1 MIWNLTRST
10 YKDGTPVPD
19 HEIAH
24 MVIGMLIAGQD
35 TSSSI
40 GGWIFLRLASR
51 PDVQEELYQE
61 QLRVLGPDLP
71 LPTQQACGRFN
82 LHRIVVRETLRLHAP
97 IHSIMRAV
105 KSPPTFPTRASGTFS
120 E

>member
-1 MIWNLTRST
+1 
-10 YKDGTPVPD
+10 
-19 HEIAH
+19 

-40 GGWIFLRLASR
+40 GGWILLRLASR

-71 LPTQQACGRFN
+71 LPTQQACGRFS
-82 LHRIVVRETLRLHAP
+82 LHRMVVRETLRLHAP

-105 KSPPTFPTRASGTFS
+105 KSPLAFPTRASGTFS